1 MPAGAR
7 ATGGTVPIDFR
18 EDPMTEPIL
27 ILLALAA
34 GTVASLLFLRRARA
48 EKRRADEIEQRR
60 EQLAQ
65 QMRAAEQYVAHIAQ
79 SVVQAAASEAQTGR
93 PYQLDS
99 AIPLQLAHTQL
110 ANGLAALANQVRS
123 AITMTGRLA
132 QNAAEEQ
139 LAQVW
144 AETERQVAQ
153 ARQESVDVARA
164 AVRAFASSTVQR
176 AAKLSSTI
184 SAGVRR
190 HVSDEAYAT
199 LVEMDH
205 LAQQMLLTA
214 SGYGVL
220 AGDKLS
226 RRWPATTLTEVVR
239 TAMGRVEGYQ
249 RVQHTDLESFA
260 VQSRAVEA
268 VVHTLSVLLDNALRY
283 SPPNARVHVSLEHG
297 ANAAFLVVDD
307 AGLRMEDE
315 RLTWAREV
323 MSGEQRDDITRLG
336 AYPQT
341 GLRVASVLAH
351 QYGFRVELTA
361 PNLYGGTRAIIVLP
375 QALLTTPGPSRA
387 VPAQSLPA
395 PRPVTAAQ
403 VPSTPPVPYA
413 APAPSAVPST
423 ETPVP
428 EPVSPPEPM
437 PAAEPAPAAAAA
449 PAPAPV
455 TPADAEPAPP
465 QAPATT
471 ASGLTVRR
479 RGARPAAAAR
489 PGPEPVVEP
498 GRPSVAAAW
507 MAGSRSSRDDQN
519 PPRTDEGR

>member
-1 MPAGAR
+1 
-7 ATGGTVPIDFR
+7 
-18 EDPMTEPIL
+18 MTEPIL

-34 GTVASLLFLRRARA
+34 GGCASLWFLNRARA
-48 EKRRADEIEQRR
+48 ERRRAEELRQQRD
-60 EQLAQ
+60 QLAQ
-65 QMRAAEQYVAHIAQ
+65 QLRAAEQYVAHI
-79 SVVQAAASEAQTGR
+79 SRNVVQPAGADAHPGHPHQPDLAV
-93 PYQLDS
+93 P
-99 AIPLQLAHTQL
+99 PQLAHTQL
-110 ANGLAALANQVRS
+110 ASALSTLAGQIRS
-123 AITMTGRLA
+123 AITLTG
-132 QNAAEEQ
+132 Q
-139 LAQVW
+139 LAQRSAEERVD
-144 AETERQVAQ
+144 AARVETERQLQQV
-153 ARQESVDVARA
+153 RKESVDVARA
-164 AVRAFASSTVQR
+164 AVRAFASSTVHR
-176 AAKLSSTI
+176 AAKLSSMI

-226 RRWPATTLTEVVR
+226 RRWPATTLTDVVR

-268 VVHTLSVLLDNALRY
+268 VVHTLAVLLDNALRY

-315 RLTWAREV
+315 RLTWARRV

-375 QALLTTPGPSRA
+375 QELLTTPGPSRP
-387 VPAQSLPA
+387 VSAQSLPA
-395 PRPVTAAQ
+395 SRAAA
-403 VPSTPPVPYA
+403 VPPSAPPAAPPVPQA
-413 APAPSAVPST
+413 APQSVPQPSRQ
-423 ETPVP
+423 PVP
-428 EPVSPPEPM
+428 QLTQPPVPQ
-437 PAAEPAPAAAAA
+437 AA
-449 PAPAPV
+449 P
-455 TPADAEPAPP
+455 
-465 QAPATT
+465 QSAPATT

-479 RGARPAAAAR
+479 RGTRPAAGAR

-498 GRPSVAAAW
+498 GRPAVAAAW
-507 MAGSRSSRDDQN
+507 MAGSRRSRDNQN

>member
-1 MPAGAR
+1 MTELILIVAALAVGAGA
-7 ATGGTVPIDFR
+7 TLYFHR
-18 EDPMTEPIL
+18 E
-27 ILLALAA
+27 
-34 GTVASLLFLRRARA
+34 ARVQ
-48 EKRRADEIEQRR
+48 KGRADGLQQRVEELGQQLRASEQF
-60 EQLAQ
+60 AG
-65 QMRAAEQYVAHIAQ
+65 HIAHT
-79 SVVQAAASEAQTGR
+79 VIPAAA
-93 PYQLDS
+93 
-99 AIPLQLAHTQL
+99 AHTQSGQTYQPDL
-110 ANGLAALANQVRS
+110 AVPPQLVHTRMAGALGALAGQACS
-123 AITMTGRLA
+123 AIGRTGQLA
-132 QNAAEEQ
+132 QNAAQDQ
-139 LAQVW
+139 LTHAG
-144 AETERQVAQ
+144 AEADERIAQ

-176 AAKLSSTI
+176 AAKLSSAI

-226 RRWPATTLTEVVR
+226 RRWPATTLTDIVR

-249 RVQHTDLESFA
+249 RIQHTDLQSFA

-268 VVHTLSVLLDNALRY
+268 VVHALAVLLDNALRY

-307 AGLRMEDE
+307 AGLRIEDE

-323 MSGEQRDDITRLG
+323 MSGKQRDDITQLG

-341 GLRVASVLAH
+341 GLRVASVLAD

-375 QALLTTPGPSRA
+375 QALLTTPQPPRMSS
-387 VPAQSLPA
+387 VQSLPA
-395 PRPVTAAQ
+395 ARP
-403 VPSTPPVPYA
+403 
-413 APAPSAVPST
+413 APAP
-423 ETPVP
+423 E
-428 EPVSPPEPM
+428 
-437 PAAEPAPAAAAA
+437 AEPAPA
-449 PAPAPV
+449 V
-455 TPADAEPAPP
+455 TS
-465 QAPATT
+465 TT

-479 RGARPAAAAR
+479 RTPRPAEAGPAAEKG
-489 PGPEPVVEP
+489 PGAAPVAP
-498 GRPSVAAAW
+498 GTPAVAAAW
-507 MAGSRSSRDDQN
+507 MAGSRRSRDDQN
-519 PPRTDEGR
+519 TASTDEGR

>member
-1 MPAGAR
+1 
-7 ATGGTVPIDFR
+7 
-18 EDPMTEPIL
+18 MTEPIL

-34 GTVASLLFLRRARA
+34 GACVSLYFLRRARA
-48 EKRRADEIEQRR
+48 EKRRADEVQQQR
-60 EQLAQ
+60 EQLVQ
-65 QMRAAEQYVAHIAQ
+65 QLRAAEQFVAYIAQ
-79 SVVQAAASEAQTGR
+79 TVVQAAASEAQTGR
-93 PYQLDS
+93 PYQLDL
-99 AIPLQLAHTQL
+99 AVPPQLAHTQL
-110 ANGLAALANQVRS
+110 ANALSALAGQVRS
-123 AITMTGRLA
+123 AITMTGQLA

-139 LAQVW
+139 LTQVW

-226 RRWPATTLTEVVR
+226 RRWPATTLTDVVR

-375 QALLTTPGPSRA
+375 QALLTTPGPSRP
-387 VPAQSLPA
+387 VPAQALPA
-395 PRPVTAAQ
+395 PRPAA
-403 VPSTPPVPYA
+403 VPPAPPVSQ
-413 APAPSAVPST
+413 PSPLPEVPPMSRP
-423 ETPVP
+423 TPEPV
-428 EPVSPPEPM
+428 PVSPPTSAPEPERV
-437 PAAEPAPAAAAA
+437 PEADAA
-449 PAPAPV
+449 PVSAP
-455 TPADAEPAPP
+455 
-465 QAPATT
+465 APATT

-479 RGARPAAAAR
+479 RGTRPAAESR

-498 GRPSVAAAW
+498 GRPAVAAAW
-507 MAGSRSSRDDQN
+507 MAGSRSSRENQN
-519 PPRTDEGR
+519 TPRTDEGR

>member
-1 MPAGAR
+1 
-7 ATGGTVPIDFR
+7 
-18 EDPMTEPIL
+18 MTEPIL

-34 GTVASLLFLRRARA
+34 GTFASLLFLRRARA

-99 AIPLQLAHTQL
+99 AIPPQLAHTQL

-132 QNAAEEQ
+132 QNASEEQ

-226 RRWPATTLTEVVR
+226 RRWPATTLTDVVR

-395 PRPVTAAQ
+395 PRPVTAA
-403 VPSTPPVPYA
+403 PAPYA
-413 APAPSAVPST
+413 APVPSAVPST

-437 PAAEPAPAAAAA
+437 PVAEPAPAAAAAAAPAPA

-507 MAGSRSSRDDQN
+507 MAGSRSSRDNQN

>member
-1 MPAGAR
+1 
-7 ATGGTVPIDFR
+7 
-18 EDPMTEPIL
+18 MTEPIL

-34 GTVASLLFLRRARA
+34 GTFASLLFLRRARA
-48 EKRRADEIEQRR
+48 EKRRADEIEQQR

-65 QMRAAEQYVAHIAQ
+65 QLRAAEQFVAHTAQ

-99 AIPLQLAHTQL
+99 AIPPQLAHTQL

-132 QNAAEEQ
+132 QNAAEQQ
-139 LAQVW
+139 LAQVR
-144 AETERQVAQ
+144 AETEHQVAQ

-164 AVRAFASSTVQR
+164 AVRAFASSTVHR

-226 RRWPATTLTEVVR
+226 RRWPATTLTDVVR

-375 QALLTTPGPSRA
+375 QALLTTPGPSRP
-387 VPAQSLPA
+387 VSAQSLPA
-395 PRPVTAAQ
+395 ARPAAVRPAAPP
-403 VPSTPPVPYA
+403 VPSTA
-413 APAPSAVPST
+413 ARTP
-423 ETPVP
+423 ETLMPEP
-428 EPVSPPEPM
+428 EPVTPPDV
-437 PAAEPAPAAAAA
+437 EPAPQ
-449 PAPAPV
+449 
-455 TPADAEPAPP
+455 

-471 ASGLTVRR
+471 AGGLTVRR

-507 MAGSRSSRDDQN
+507 MAGSRSSREIQN

>member
-1 MPAGAR
+1 
-7 ATGGTVPIDFR
+7 
-18 EDPMTEPIL
+18 MTEPIL

-34 GTVASLLFLRRARA
+34 GACASLWFLRRARA
-48 EKRRADEIEQRR
+48 EKRRADEIRQQR

-65 QMRAAEQYVAHIAQ
+65 QIRAAEQYVAHIAQ

-99 AIPLQLAHTQL
+99 AIPPQLAHTQL
-110 ANGLAALANQVRS
+110 ANGLTALANQVRS

-132 QNAAEEQ
+132 QSAAEEQ
-139 LAQVW
+139 LTQVW
-144 AETERQVAQ
+144 AETERQIAQ
-153 ARQESVDVARA
+153 VRQESVDTARA
-164 AVRAFASSTVQR
+164 AVRAFASSTVHR

-190 HVSDEAYAT
+190 HVSDDAYAT

-226 RRWPATTLTEVVR
+226 RRWPATTLTDVVR

-260 VQSRAVEA
+260 VRSRSVEA
-268 VVHTLSVLLDNALRY
+268 VVHTLAVLLDNALRY
-283 SPPNARVHVSLEHG
+283 SPPNALVHVSLEHG

-375 QALLTTPGPSRA
+375 QELLTTPGPSRP
-387 VPAQSLPA
+387 VSAQSLP
-395 PRPVTAAQ
+395 TARKAT
-403 VPSTPPVPYA
+403 VPPA
-413 APAPSAVPST
+413 HRPAPLPEAPHMTGSA
-423 ETPVP
+423 P
-428 EPVSPPEPM
+428 EP
-437 PAAEPAPAAAAA
+437 AA
-449 PAPAPV
+449 PAPAPA
-455 TPADAEPAPP
+455 PAAAVEPAPAP
-465 QAPATT
+465 VYPPADEPASGPAPATT
-471 ASGLTVRR
+471 AGGLTVRR
-479 RGARPAAAAR
+479 RGPRPATGAR
-489 PGPEPVVEP
+489 PGPEPDVGP
-498 GRPSVAAAW
+498 GRPAVAAAW
-507 MAGSRSSRDDQN
+507 MAGSRRSRDNQSN
-519 PPRTDEGR
+519 PRTDEGR

>member
-1 MPAGAR
+1 
-7 ATGGTVPIDFR
+7 
-18 EDPMTEPIL
+18 MTEPIL

-34 GTVASLLFLRRARA
+34 GACVSLYFLRRARA
-48 EKRRADEIEQRR
+48 EKRRADEVQQQR
-60 EQLAQ
+60 EQLVQ
-65 QMRAAEQYVAHIAQ
+65 QLRAAEQFVAYIAQ
-79 SVVQAAASEAQTGR
+79 TVVQAAASEAQTGR
-93 PYQLDS
+93 PYQLDL
-99 AIPLQLAHTQL
+99 AVPPQLAHTQL
-110 ANGLAALANQVRS
+110 ANALSALAGQVRS
-123 AITMTGRLA
+123 AITMTGQLA

-139 LAQVW
+139 LTQVW

-226 RRWPATTLTEVVR
+226 RRWPATTLTDVVR

-375 QALLTTPGPSRA
+375 QALLTTPGPSRP
-387 VPAQSLPA
+387 VPAQALPA
-395 PRPVTAAQ
+395 PRPAA
-403 VPSTPPVPYA
+403 VPPAPPVSQ
-413 APAPSAVPST
+413 PSSLPEVPPMSRP
-423 ETPVP
+423 TPEPV
-428 EPVSPPEPM
+428 PVSPPTSAPEPERV
-437 PAAEPAPAAAAA
+437 PEADAA
-449 PAPAPV
+449 PVSAP
-455 TPADAEPAPP
+455 
-465 QAPATT
+465 APATT

-479 RGARPAAAAR
+479 RGTRPAAESR

-498 GRPSVAAAW
+498 GRPAVAAAW
-507 MAGSRSSRDDQN
+507 MAGSRSSRENQN
-519 PPRTDEGR
+519 TPRTDEGR

>member
-1 MPAGAR
+1 
-7 ATGGTVPIDFR
+7 
-18 EDPMTEPIL
+18 MTELIL

-34 GTVASLLFLRRARA
+34 GAGASLHFRRKARA
-48 EKRRADEIEQRR
+48 QQRRADELQHQR
-60 EQLAQ
+60 EQLTQ
-65 QMRAAEQYVAHIAQ
+65 QMRAAEQFVAYIAHT
-79 SVVQAAASEAQTGR
+79 VIQAAASEAQTGR
-93 PYQLDS
+93 PYQLDL
-99 AIPLQLAHTQL
+99 AIPPQLAHTQL
-110 ANGLAALANQVRS
+110 ANGLSALAGQVRS
-123 AITMTGRLA
+123 AITMTGQLA
-132 QNAAEEQ
+132 HNAAEEQ
-139 LAQVW
+139 LTQVW

-184 SAGVRR
+184 SSGVRR
-190 HVSDEAYAT
+190 HVSDDAYAT

-226 RRWPATTLTEVVR
+226 RRWPATTLTDVVR

-249 RVQHTDLESFA
+249 RIQHTDLESFA

-268 VVHTLSVLLDNALRY
+268 VVHALAVLLDNALRY

-323 MSGEQRDDITRLG
+323 MSGEQRDDITKLG

-341 GLRVASVLAH
+341 GLRVASVLAA

-375 QALLTTPGPSRA
+375 QELLTTPQPARPVSA
-387 VPAQSLPA
+387 QPVPAVRRAAVAAA
-395 PRPVTAAQ
+395 PSPSPSYRESQ
-403 VPSTPPVPYA
+403 VPSPSQPEPRRE
-413 APAPSAVPST
+413 PEREPQPSAAST
-423 ETPVP
+423 TP
-428 EPVSPPEPM
+428 
-437 PAAEPAPAAAAA
+437 
-449 PAPAPV
+449 
-455 TPADAEPAPP
+455 
-465 QAPATT
+465 
-471 ASGLTVRR
+471 SGLTVRQR
-479 RGARPAAAAR
+479 AVRPGAAGR
-489 PGPEPVVEP
+489 PGPDPVEP
-498 GRPSVAAAW
+498 GSPTVAAAW
-507 MAGSRSSRDDQN
+507 LAGSRGIRDNQN
-519 PPRTDEGR
+519 TPRTDEGR

>member
-1 MPAGAR
+1 
-7 ATGGTVPIDFR
+7 
-18 EDPMTEPIL
+18 MTEPIL

-34 GTVASLLFLRRARA
+34 GACASLWFLRRARA
-48 EKRRADEIEQRR
+48 EKRRADELRQQR

-65 QMRAAEQYVAHIAQ
+65 QIRAAEQYVAHIAQ

-93 PYQLDS
+93 PYQPDS
-99 AIPLQLAHTQL
+99 AIPPQLAHTQL
-110 ANGLAALANQVRS
+110 ANGLTALANQVRS

-139 LAQVW
+139 LTQVW

-153 ARQESVDVARA
+153 ARQESVDTARA
-164 AVRAFASSTVQR
+164 AVRAFASSTVHR

-190 HVSDEAYAT
+190 HVSDDAYAT

-226 RRWPATTLTEVVR
+226 RRWPATSLTDVVR

-260 VQSRAVEA
+260 VRSRSVEA
-268 VVHTLSVLLDNALRY
+268 VVHTLAVLLDNALRY
-283 SPPNARVHVSLEHG
+283 SPPNALVHVSLEHG

-341 GLRVASVLAH
+341 GLRVASVLAA

-375 QALLTTPGPSRA
+375 QELLTTPGPARPVS
-387 VPAQSLPA
+387 AQSLPA
-395 PRPVTAAQ
+395 ARKATVPPPRR
-403 VPSTPPVPYA
+403 PSSLPETPPMTG
-413 APAPSAVPST
+413 SA
-423 ETPVP
+423 P
-428 EPVSPPEPM
+428 EP
-437 PAAEPAPAAAAA
+437 AA
-449 PAPAPV
+449 PAPAAHA
-455 TPADAEPAPP
+455 PAPSPAAAVEPAPP
-465 QAPATT
+465 APAAPPAEEPASGPAQATT

-479 RGARPAAAAR
+479 RGTRPAAGAR
-489 PGPEPVVEP
+489 PGPEPEVEP
-498 GRPSVAAAW
+498 GRPAVAAAW
-507 MAGSRSSRDDQN
+507 MAGSRRSRDNQN
-519 PPRTDEGR
+519 TPRTDEGR

>member
-1 MPAGAR
+1 
-7 ATGGTVPIDFR
+7 
-18 EDPMTEPIL
+18 MTELIL
-27 ILLALAA
+27 ILLASAA
-34 GTVASLLFLRRARA
+34 GAGVSLHFLRRARA
-48 EKRRADEIEQRR
+48 EKRRADESQQQR

-65 QMRAAEQYVAHIAQ
+65 QLRAAEQFVAYIAQ
-79 SVVQAAASEAQTGR
+79 TVVQAAASEAQTGR
-93 PYQLDS
+93 PYQLDP
-99 AIPLQLAHTQL
+99 AVPPQLAHTQL
-110 ANGLAALANQVRS
+110 ANGLSALANQVRS
-123 AITMTGRLA
+123 AITMTSRLA

-144 AETERQVAQ
+144 SETERQVAQ

-164 AVRAFASSTVQR
+164 AVRAFASSTVHR

-226 RRWPATTLTEVVR
+226 RRWPATTLTDVVR

-260 VQSRAVEA
+260 VRSRAVEA
-268 VVHTLSVLLDNALRY
+268 VVHALAVLLDNALRY

-375 QALLTTPGPSRA
+375 QELLTTPGPSRP
-387 VPAQSLPA
+387 VPAQTVPVARPAAVPPAPLPA
-395 PRPVTAAQ
+395 LLTEPEPE
-403 VPSTPPVPYA
+403 PMTPA
-413 APAPSAVPST
+413 T
-423 ETPVP
+423 P
-428 EPVSPPEPM
+428 EPVAEPAWARTEE
-437 PAAEPAPAAAAA
+437 PAPTPEPAPAPEPDPRPGSR
-449 PAPAPV
+449 PAQ
-455 TPADAEPAPP
+455 T
-465 QAPATT
+465 TT

-479 RGARPAAAAR
+479 RGERPAAAR
-489 PGPEPVVEP
+489 SGPEPVVEP
-498 GRPSVAAAW
+498 GRPAVAAAW
-507 MAGSRSSRDDQN
+507 MAGSRRSRDNQN

>member
-1 MPAGAR
+1 
-7 ATGGTVPIDFR
+7 
-18 EDPMTEPIL
+18 MTELIL
-27 ILLALAA
+27 IIAALAA
-34 GTVASLLFLRRARA
+34 GAGATLYFHFKARA
-48 EKRRADEIEQRR
+48 QKRRADGLQQHIEQFGQ
-60 EQLAQ
+60 QL
-65 QMRAAEQYVAHIAQ
+65 RAAEQFAGHIAHT
-79 SVVQAAASEAQTGR
+79 VIPAAAAHTRAGQTYH
-93 PYQLDS
+93 PDLAVPPQLVHTQMAGALAAVAGQACS
-99 AIPLQLAHTQL
+99 AIDQTQ
-110 ANGLAALANQVRS
+110 Q
-123 AITMTGRLA
+123 LA
-132 QNAAEEQ
+132 QNAAQDQ

-144 AETERQVAQ
+144 AEAEQRIAQ

-176 AAKLSSTI
+176 AAKLSSAI

-226 RRWPATTLTEVVR
+226 RRWPATTLTDVVR

-249 RVQHTDLESFA
+249 RIQHTDLESFA

-268 VVHTLSVLLDNALRY
+268 VVHALAVLLDNALRY

-307 AGLRMEDE
+307 AGLRIEDE

-323 MSGEQRDDITRLG
+323 MSGKQRDDITQLG

-341 GLRVASVLAH
+341 GLRVASVLAD

-375 QALLTTPGPSRA
+375 QALLTTPQP
-387 VPAQSLPA
+387 
-395 PRPVTAAQ
+395 PRPSSVQ
-403 VPSTPPVPYA
+403 S
-413 APAPSAVPST
+413 
-423 ETPVP
+423 
-428 EPVSPPEPM
+428 M
-437 PAAEPAPAAAAA
+437 PAARPAAAPEPAPAPAA
-449 PAPAPV
+449 
-455 TPADAEPAPP
+455 TS
-465 QAPATT
+465 TT

-479 RGARPAAAAR
+479 RTARPADETGPAAGTR
-489 PGPEPVVEP
+489 PGPAPVEP
-498 GRPSVAAAW
+498 GTPAVAAAW
-507 MAGSRSSRDDQN
+507 MAGSRRSRDN
-519 PPRTDEGR
+519 ENTASTDEGR

>member
-1 MPAGAR
+1 
-7 ATGGTVPIDFR
+7 
-18 EDPMTEPIL
+18 MTELIL
-27 ILLALAA
+27 IAAALAA
-34 GTVASLLFLRRARA
+34 GAGATLYFHLRARA
-48 EKRRADEIEQRR
+48 QKRRADGLR
-60 EQLAQ
+60 ERVEELGQQL
-65 QMRAAEQYVAHIAQ
+65 RAAEQFAGHIAHT
-79 SVVQAAASEAQTGR
+79 VIPAAAAHAQAGQT
-93 PYQLDS
+93 YQPGLAVPPQLVHTRLADALGALAGQASS
-99 AIPLQLAHTQL
+99 AIGRTGQLA
-110 ANGLAALANQVRS
+110 R
-123 AITMTGRLA
+123 
-132 QNAAEEQ
+132 NAAQDQ
-139 LAQVW
+139 LAQAR
-144 AETERQVAQ
+144 AEAEQRIAQ

-176 AAKLSSTI
+176 AAKLSSAI

-226 RRWPATTLTEVVR
+226 RRWPATTLTDIVR

-249 RVQHTDLESFA
+249 RIQHTDLQSFA

-268 VVHTLSVLLDNALRY
+268 VVHALAVLLDNALRY

-307 AGLRMEDE
+307 AGLRIEDE

-323 MSGEQRDDITRLG
+323 MSGKQRDDITQLG

-341 GLRVASVLAH
+341 GLRVASVLAD

-375 QALLTTPGPSRA
+375 QALLTTPQPPRTSS
-387 VPAQSLPA
+387 VQSLPA
-395 PRPVTAAQ
+395 AR
-403 VPSTPPVPYA
+403 
-413 APAPSAVPST
+413 PAPD
-423 ETPVP
+423 P
-428 EPVSPPEPM
+428 E
-437 PAAEPAPAAAAA
+437 AESA
-449 PAPAPV
+449 PAPAPAA
-455 TPADAEPAPP
+455 TS
-465 QAPATT
+465 TT

-479 RGARPAAAAR
+479 RTPRAAEAGPAAEKRPDPAA
-489 PGPEPVVEP
+489 VEP
-498 GRPSVAAAW
+498 GTPAVAAAW
-507 MAGSRSSRDDQN
+507 MAGSRRSRDDQN
-519 PPRTDEGR
+519 TASTDEGR

>member
-1 MPAGAR
+1 
-7 ATGGTVPIDFR
+7 
-18 EDPMTEPIL
+18 MTEPIL

-34 GTVASLLFLRRARA
+34 GACVSLYFLRRARA
-48 EKRRADEIEQRR
+48 EKRRADEARQQR
-60 EQLAQ
+60 EQLVQ
-65 QMRAAEQYVAHIAQ
+65 QLRAAEQFVAYIAQ
-79 SVVQAAASEAQTGR
+79 TVVQAAASEAQTGR
-93 PYQLDS
+93 PYQLDL
-99 AIPLQLAHTQL
+99 AVPPQLAHTQL
-110 ANGLAALANQVRS
+110 ANALSALAGQVRS
-123 AITMTGRLA
+123 AITMTGQLA

-139 LAQVW
+139 LTQVW

-226 RRWPATTLTEVVR
+226 RRWPATTLTDVVR

-375 QALLTTPGPSRA
+375 QALLTTPGPSRP
-387 VPAQSLPA
+387 VPAQALPA
-395 PRPVTAAQ
+395 PRPAA
-403 VPSTPPVPYA
+403 VPPAPPVSQ
-413 APAPSAVPST
+413 PSPLPEVPPMSRPT
-423 ETPVP
+423 P
-428 EPVSPPEPM
+428 EPVPVSAPTSAPEPERV
-437 PAAEPAPAAAAA
+437 PEADAAPVSAPA
-449 PAPAPV
+449 
-455 TPADAEPAPP
+455 
-465 QAPATT
+465 QATT

-479 RGARPAAAAR
+479 RGTRPAAESR

-498 GRPSVAAAW
+498 GRPAVAAAW
-507 MAGSRSSRDDQN
+507 MAGSRSSRENQN
-519 PPRTDEGR
+519 TPRTDEGR

>member
-1 MPAGAR
+1 MPPGAR

-34 GTVASLLFLRRARA
+34 GTFASLLFLRRARA
-48 EKRRADEIEQRR
+48 EKRRADESEQRR

-99 AIPLQLAHTQL
+99 AIPPQLAHTQL

-226 RRWPATTLTEVVR
+226 RRWPATTLTDVVR

-387 VPAQSLPA
+387 VPAQQLPA
-395 PRPVTAAQ
+395 PRPVAAA
-403 VPSTPPVPYA
+403 PVP
-413 APAPSAVPST
+413 PAVPPT
-423 ETPVP
+423 EAPMP
-428 EPVSPPEPM
+428 EPVSPPAPT
-437 PAAEPAPAAAAA
+437 PVTEPAPAAAAA
-449 PAPAPV
+449 SAPV
-455 TPADAEPAPP
+455 TPPDAEPAPP
-465 QAPATT
+465 RSAATT

-507 MAGSRSSRDDQN
+507 MAGSRSSRDNQN

>member
-1 MPAGAR
+1 
-7 ATGGTVPIDFR
+7 
-18 EDPMTEPIL
+18 MTEPIL

-34 GTVASLLFLRRARA
+34 GACVSLYFLRRARA
-48 EKRRADEIEQRR
+48 EKRRADEVRQQH
-60 EQLAQ
+60 EQLVQ
-65 QMRAAEQYVAHIAQ
+65 QLRAAEQFVAYIAQ
-79 SVVQAAASEAQTGR
+79 TVVQAAASEAQTGR
-93 PYQLDS
+93 PYQLDL
-99 AIPLQLAHTQL
+99 AVPPQLAHTQL
-110 ANGLAALANQVRS
+110 ANALSALAGQVRS
-123 AITMTGRLA
+123 AITMTGQLA

-139 LAQVW
+139 LTQVW

-226 RRWPATTLTEVVR
+226 RRWPATTLTDVVR

-375 QALLTTPGPSRA
+375 QALLTTPGPSRP
-387 VPAQSLPA
+387 VPAQALPA
-395 PRPVTAAQ
+395 PRPAA
-403 VPSTPPVPYA
+403 VPPAPPVSQ
-413 APAPSAVPST
+413 PSPLPEVPPMSRPT
-423 ETPVP
+423 P
-428 EPVSPPEPM
+428 EPVPVSAPTSAPEP
-437 PAAEPAPAAAAA
+437 ERAPEADAA
-449 PAPAPV
+449 PVSAP
-455 TPADAEPAPP
+455 
-465 QAPATT
+465 APATT

-479 RGARPAAAAR
+479 RGTRPAAESR

-498 GRPSVAAAW
+498 GRPAVAAAW
-507 MAGSRSSRDDQN
+507 MAGSRSSRENQN
-519 PPRTDEGR
+519 TPRTDEGR

>member
-1 MPAGAR
+1 
-7 ATGGTVPIDFR
+7 
-18 EDPMTEPIL
+18 MTEPIL

-34 GTVASLLFLRRARA
+34 GTFASLLFLRRARA
-48 EKRRADEIEQRR
+48 EKRRADESEQRR
-60 EQLAQ
+60 EQVAQ

-99 AIPLQLAHTQL
+99 AIPPQLAHTQL

-226 RRWPATTLTEVVR
+226 RRWPATTLTDVVR

-387 VPAQSLPA
+387 VPAQQLPA
-395 PRPVTAAQ
+395 PRPVA
-403 VPSTPPVPYA
+403 A
-413 APAPSAVPST
+413 APVPSAVPPT
-423 ETPVP
+423 EAPMP
-428 EPVSPPEPM
+428 EPVSPPAPT
-437 PAAEPAPAAAAA
+437 PVTEPAPAASAAS
-449 PAPAPV
+449 APV
-455 TPADAEPAPP
+455 TPPDAEPAPP
-465 QAPATT
+465 QSAATT

-507 MAGSRSSRDDQN
+507 MAGSRSSRDNQT

>member
-1 MPAGAR
+1 
-7 ATGGTVPIDFR
+7 
-18 EDPMTEPIL
+18 MTEPIL

-34 GTVASLLFLRRARA
+34 GGCASLWFLSRARA
-48 EKRRADEIEQRR
+48 ERRRAEELRQQRD
-60 EQLAQ
+60 QFAQ
-65 QMRAAEQYVAHIAQ
+65 QMRAAEQYVAHISR
-79 SVVQAAASEAQTGR
+79 SVVQSAAADAQTGR
-93 PYQLDS
+93 ALQPDL
-99 AIPLQLAHTQL
+99 AVPPQLAHTQL
-110 ANGLAALANQVRS
+110 ASALSTLAGQIRS
-123 AITMTGRLA
+123 AIAVAGQLA

-139 LAQVW
+139 RAAAR
-144 AETERQVAQ
+144 AETERRIVQV
-153 ARQESVDVARA
+153 RQESVDVARA
-164 AVRAFASSTVQR
+164 AVRAFASSTVHR

-199 LVEMDH
+199 LVELDH

-226 RRWPATTLTEVVR
+226 RRWPATTLTDVVR

-249 RVQHTDLESFA
+249 RVQHTDLEAFA

-315 RLTWAREV
+315 RLTWARRV

-375 QALLTTPGPSRA
+375 QSLLTTPGPSRPASAPQPSRQTVPQLAQPA
-387 VPAQSLPA
+387 VPE
-395 PRPVTAAQ
+395 
-403 VPSTPPVPYA
+403 
-413 APAPSAVPST
+413 AVPQS
-423 ETPVP
+423 
-428 EPVSPPEPM
+428 
-437 PAAEPAPAAAAA
+437 APQ
-449 PAPAPV
+449 P
-455 TPADAEPAPP
+455 
-465 QAPATT
+465 APATT

-479 RGARPAAAAR
+479 RGTRPAAGAR
-489 PGPEPVVEP
+489 PGPEPAVEP
-498 GRPSVAAAW
+498 GRPAVAAAW
-507 MAGSRSSRDDQN
+507 MAGSRRSRDNQN

>member
-1 MPAGAR
+1 
-7 ATGGTVPIDFR
+7 
-18 EDPMTEPIL
+18 MTEPIL

-34 GTVASLLFLRRARA
+34 GGCASFWFLRRARA
-48 EKRRADEIEQRR
+48 EKRRADGLGQQRD
-60 EQLAQ
+60 QLVQ
-65 QMRAAEQYVAHIAQ
+65 QLRAAEQFVAHIGQ
-79 SVVQAAASEAQTGR
+79 NVVQAAAAEARTGR
-93 PYQLDS
+93 PYQLDP
-99 AIPLQLAHTQL
+99 AVPPQLAHTPL
-110 ANGLAALANQVRS
+110 ANGLAALAGQVRS
-123 AITMTGRLA
+123 AISLTGRLA
-132 QNAAEEQ
+132 QEAAEEQ
-139 LAQVW
+139 LTEVW
-144 AETERQVAQ
+144 AQTERQVAQ
-153 ARQESVDVARA
+153 ARQESVDTARA

-226 RRWPATTLTEVVR
+226 RRWPATTLTDVVR

-268 VVHTLSVLLDNALRY
+268 VVHTLAVLLDNALRY

-375 QALLTTPGPSRA
+375 QELLTTPGPPRP

-395 PRPVTAAQ
+395 ARKAA
-403 VPSTPPVPYA
+403 VAPAT
-413 APAPSAVPST
+413 APAPDP
-423 ETPVP
+423 
-428 EPVSPPEPM
+428 
-437 PAAEPAPAAAAA
+437 
-449 PAPAPV
+449 
-455 TPADAEPAPP
+455 
-465 QAPATT
+465 APATT
-471 ASGLTVRR
+471 AGGLTVRR
-479 RGARPAAAAR
+479 RGARPAAGAR

-498 GRPSVAAAW
+498 GRPAVAAAW
-507 MAGSRSSRDDQN
+507 MAGSRRSRDNQN

>member
-1 MPAGAR
+1 
-7 ATGGTVPIDFR
+7 
-18 EDPMTEPIL
+18 MTEPIL

-34 GTVASLLFLRRARA
+34 GTFASLLFLRRARA
-48 EKRRADEIEQRR
+48 EKRRADESEQRR
-60 EQLAQ
+60 EQVAQ

-99 AIPLQLAHTQL
+99 AIPPQLAHTQL

-226 RRWPATTLTEVVR
+226 RRWPATTLTDVVR

-387 VPAQSLPA
+387 VPAQQLPA
-395 PRPVTAAQ
+395 PRPVA
-403 VPSTPPVPYA
+403 A
-413 APAPSAVPST
+413 APVPSAVPPT
-423 ETPVP
+423 EAPMP
-428 EPVSPPEPM
+428 EPVSPPAPT
-437 PAAEPAPAAAAA
+437 PVTEPAPAASAAS
-449 PAPAPV
+449 APV
-455 TPADAEPAPP
+455 TPPDAEPAPP
-465 QAPATT
+465 RSAATT

-507 MAGSRSSRDDQN
+507 MAGSRSSRDNQT

>member
-1 MPAGAR
+1 
-7 ATGGTVPIDFR
+7 
-18 EDPMTEPIL
+18 MTELIL

-34 GTVASLLFLRRARA
+34 GAGASFHFLRRART
-48 EKRRADEIEQRR
+48 EKRRADESRQQR

-65 QMRAAEQYVAHIAQ
+65 QLRAAEQFVAYIAQ
-79 SVVQAAASEAQTGR
+79 TVVQAAASEAQTGH
-93 PYQLDS
+93 PYQLDP
-99 AIPLQLAHTQL
+99 AVPPQLAHTQL
-110 ANGLAALANQVRS
+110 ANGLSALANQVRS
-123 AITMTGRLA
+123 AITMTSRLA

-144 AETERQVAQ
+144 TETERQVAQ
-153 ARQESVDVARA
+153 ARRESVDVARA
-164 AVRAFASSTVQR
+164 AVRAFASSTVHR

-226 RRWPATTLTEVVR
+226 RRWPATTLTDVVR

-249 RVQHTDLESFA
+249 RIQHTDLESFA
-260 VQSRAVEA
+260 VRSRAVEA
-268 VVHTLSVLLDNALRY
+268 VVHALAVLLDNALRY

-375 QALLTTPGPSRA
+375 QELLTTPGPSRP
-387 VPAQSLPA
+387 VPAQTVPAARPAAVPPA
-395 PRPVTAAQ
+395 P
-403 VPSTPPVPYA
+403 
-413 APAPSAVPST
+413 PAPLPSLL
-423 ETPVP
+423 P
-428 EPVSPPEPM
+428 EPEPM
-437 PAAEPAPAAAAA
+437 TRPMPEPASEPLAEPARARAGEPAPAPGPRPGAR
-449 PAPAPV
+449 PAQ
-455 TPADAEPAPP
+455 T
-465 QAPATT
+465 TT

-479 RGARPAAAAR
+479 RGERPAAAR
-489 PGPEPVVEP
+489 SGPEPVVEP
-498 GRPSVAAAW
+498 GRPAVAAAW
-507 MAGSRSSRDDQN
+507 MAGSRRSRDNQN

>member
-1 MPAGAR
+1 
-7 ATGGTVPIDFR
+7 
-18 EDPMTEPIL
+18 MTELIV
-27 ILLALAA
+27 ILLVLAA
-34 GTVASLLFLRRARA
+34 GAGASLHFLRRARA
-48 EKRRADEIEQRR
+48 EKRRADDLQQQR
-60 EQLAQ
+60 EQLVQ
-65 QMRAAEQYVAHIAQ
+65 QLRAAEQFVAYIAQ
-79 SVVQAAASEAQTGR
+79 AVVQAAAAEAQTGR
-93 PYQLDS
+93 PYQLDL
-99 AIPLQLAHTQL
+99 AVPPQLAHTQL
-110 ANGLAALANQVRS
+110 ANGLSALAGQVRS
-123 AITMTGRLA
+123 AVTMTGQLA

-139 LAQVW
+139 LALVW
-144 AETERQVAQ
+144 SETERQVAQ
-153 ARQESVDVARA
+153 VRQESVDVARA
-164 AVRAFASSTVQR
+164 AVRAFASSTVHR

-199 LVEMDH
+199 LVELDH

-226 RRWPATTLTEVVR
+226 RRWPATTLTDVVR

-249 RVQHTDLESFA
+249 RIQHTDLESFA

-268 VVHTLSVLLDNALRY
+268 VVHALAVLLDNALRY

-375 QALLTTPGPSRA
+375 QALLTTPGPSRS
-387 VPAQSLPA
+387 VSAQTLPA
-395 PRPVTAAQ
+395 AR
-403 VPSTPPVPYA
+403 
-413 APAPSAVPST
+413 
-423 ETPVP
+423 
-428 EPVSPPEPM
+428 
-437 PAAEPAPAAAAA
+437 PAAAVPPAPPA
-449 PAPAPV
+449 PPAPQPSLLPEAPPMSRPEPELVPLPAPAP
-455 TPADAEPAPP
+455 EPASVPEP
-465 QAPATT
+465 ESQAAQTTT

-479 RGARPAAAAR
+479 RGGRPAAAR
-489 PGPEPVVEP
+489 SGPEPVVEP
-498 GRPSVAAAW
+498 GRPAVAAAW
-507 MAGSRSSRDDQN
+507 MAGSRRSRDNQN
-519 PPRTDEGR
+519 TPRTDEGR

>member
-1 MPAGAR
+1 
-7 ATGGTVPIDFR
+7 
-18 EDPMTEPIL
+18 MTEPIL

-99 AIPLQLAHTQL
+99 AIPPQLAHTQL

-413 APAPSAVPST
+413 APVPSAVPST

-428 EPVSPPEPM
+428 EPVFPPEPM

-507 MAGSRSSRDDQN
+507 MAGSRSSRDNQN

>member
-1 MPAGAR
+1 
-7 ATGGTVPIDFR
+7 
-18 EDPMTEPIL
+18 MTELIL
-27 ILLALAA
+27 IVAALAA
-34 GTVASLLFLRRARA
+34 GAGATLYFHRRARA
-48 EKRRADEIEQRR
+48 QKRRADSLQQHVEQVGQ
-60 EQLAQ
+60 QL
-65 QMRAAEQYVAHIAQ
+65 RAAEQFAEHIAHT
-79 SVVQAAASEAQTGR
+79 VIPAAA
-93 PYQLDS
+93 
-99 AIPLQLAHTQL
+99 AHTQAGQAYQPDL
-110 ANGLAALANQVRS
+110 PAPPQLVHTRVANALAAVAGQACAAVDQ
-123 AITMTGRLA
+123 THQLA
-132 QNAAEEQ
+132 QNAARDQ
-139 LAQVW
+139 TAQVR
-144 AETERQVAQ
+144 AEAEQRIAQ

-176 AAKLSSTI
+176 AAKLSSAI

-226 RRWPATTLTEVVR
+226 RRWPATTLTDVVR

-268 VVHTLSVLLDNALRY
+268 VVHALAVLLDNALRY

-307 AGLRMEDE
+307 AGLRIEDE

-323 MSGEQRDDITRLG
+323 MSGKQRDDITQLG

-341 GLRVASVLAH
+341 GLRVASVLAD

-375 QALLTTPGPSRA
+375 KALLTTPQP
-387 VPAQSLPA
+387 
-395 PRPVTAAQ
+395 PRPSSVQSMPSVRPAA
-403 VPSTPPVPYA
+403 TPEA
-413 APAPSAVPST
+413 AP
-423 ETPVP
+423 
-428 EPVSPPEPM
+428 
-437 PAAEPAPAAAAA
+437 PAAP
-449 PAPAPV
+449 
-455 TPADAEPAPP
+455 
-465 QAPATT
+465 TT

-479 RGARPAAAAR
+479 RTSRPADET
-489 PGPEPVVEP
+489 GPAVGTRMGPAPVEP
-498 GRPSVAAAW
+498 GTPAVAAAW
-507 MAGSRSSRDDQN
+507 MAGSRRSRDDEN
-519 PPRTDEGR
+519 TASTDEGR

>member
-1 MPAGAR
+1 M
-7 ATGGTVPIDFR
+7 
-18 EDPMTEPIL
+18 
-27 ILLALAA
+27 
-34 GTVASLLFLRRARA
+34 
-48 EKRRADEIEQRR
+48 
-60 EQLAQ
+60 
-65 QMRAAEQYVAHIAQ
+65 
-79 SVVQAAASEAQTGR
+79 
-93 PYQLDS
+93 
-99 AIPLQLAHTQL
+99 
-110 ANGLAALANQVRS
+110 
-123 AITMTGRLA
+123 
-132 QNAAEEQ
+132 
-139 LAQVW
+139 
-144 AETERQVAQ
+144 
-153 ARQESVDVARA
+153 
-164 AVRAFASSTVQR
+164 RAFASSTVHR

-199 LVEMDH
+199 LVELDH

-226 RRWPATTLTEVVR
+226 RRWPATTLTDVVR

-249 RVQHTDLESFA
+249 RVQHTDLEAFA

-307 AGLRMEDE
+307 AGLRVEDE
-315 RLTWAREV
+315 RLTWARRV

-375 QALLTTPGPSRA
+375 QSLLTTPGPSRPA
-387 VPAQSLPA
+387 SAPQPSRQTVPQLAQ
-395 PRPVTAAQ
+395 
-403 VPSTPPVPYA
+403 PPVPETVPQS
-413 APAPSAVPST
+413 APQP
-423 ETPVP
+423 
-428 EPVSPPEPM
+428 
-437 PAAEPAPAAAAA
+437 
-449 PAPAPV
+449 
-455 TPADAEPAPP
+455 
-465 QAPATT
+465 APATT

-479 RGARPAAAAR
+479 RGTRPAAGAR

-498 GRPSVAAAW
+498 GRPAVAAAW
-507 MAGSRSSRDDQN
+507 MAGSRRSRDNQN

>member
-1 MPAGAR
+1 
-7 ATGGTVPIDFR
+7 
-18 EDPMTEPIL
+18 MTELIL
-27 ILLALAA
+27 IVAALAA
-34 GTVASLLFLRRARA
+34 GAGATLSFHLRARA
-48 EKRRADEIEQRR
+48 QKRRADGLQQRV
-60 EQLAQ
+60 EELGQQL
-65 QMRAAEQYVAHIAQ
+65 RAAEQFVGHIAHT
-79 SVVQAAASEAQTGR
+79 VVPAAA
-93 PYQLDS
+93 
-99 AIPLQLAHTQL
+99 AHTQAGQTYRPDL
-110 ANGLAALANQVRS
+110 AVPPQLLHTRMADALGALAGQASS
-123 AITMTGRLA
+123 AIGRTGQLA
-132 QNAAEEQ
+132 RNAAQDQ
-139 LAQVW
+139 LAQAR
-144 AETERQVAQ
+144 AEAEQRIAQ

-176 AAKLSSTI
+176 AAKLSSAI

-226 RRWPATTLTEVVR
+226 RRWPATTLTDIVR

-249 RVQHTDLESFA
+249 RIQHTDLQSFA

-268 VVHTLSVLLDNALRY
+268 VVHALAVLLDNALRY

-307 AGLRMEDE
+307 AGLRIEDE

-323 MSGEQRDDITRLG
+323 MSGKQRDDITQLG

-341 GLRVASVLAH
+341 GLRVASVLAD

-375 QALLTTPGPSRA
+375 QALLTTPQPPRMSS
-387 VPAQSLPA
+387 VQSLPA
-395 PRPVTAAQ
+395 ARP
-403 VPSTPPVPYA
+403 
-413 APAPSAVPST
+413 APAP
-423 ETPVP
+423 E
-428 EPVSPPEPM
+428 
-437 PAAEPAPAAAAA
+437 AEPAPAPAA
-449 PAPAPV
+449 
-455 TPADAEPAPP
+455 TS
-465 QAPATT
+465 TT

-479 RGARPAAAAR
+479 RTPRPAEADPAAEKR
-489 PGPEPVVEP
+489 PDPAPVEP
-498 GRPSVAAAW
+498 GTPAVAAAW
-507 MAGSRSSRDDQN
+507 MAGSRRSRDDQN
-519 PPRTDEGR
+519 TASTDEGR

>member
-1 MPAGAR
+1 
-7 ATGGTVPIDFR
+7 
-18 EDPMTEPIL
+18 MTEPIL

-34 GTVASLLFLRRARA
+34 GACVSLYFLRRARA
-48 EKRRADEIEQRR
+48 EKRRADEVRQQR
-60 EQLAQ
+60 EQLVQ
-65 QMRAAEQYVAHIAQ
+65 QLRAAEQFVAYIAQ
-79 SVVQAAASEAQTGR
+79 TVVQAAASEAQTGR
-93 PYQLDS
+93 PYQLDL
-99 AIPLQLAHTQL
+99 AVPPQLAHTQL
-110 ANGLAALANQVRS
+110 ANALSALAGQVRS
-123 AITMTGRLA
+123 AITMTGQLA

-139 LAQVW
+139 LTQVW

-226 RRWPATTLTEVVR
+226 RRWPATTLTDVVR

-375 QALLTTPGPSRA
+375 QALLTTPGPSRP
-387 VPAQSLPA
+387 VPAQALPA
-395 PRPVTAAQ
+395 PRPAA
-403 VPSTPPVPYA
+403 VPPAPPVSQ
-413 APAPSAVPST
+413 PSPLPEVPPMSRP
-423 ETPVP
+423 TPEPV
-428 EPVSPPEPM
+428 PVSPPTSAPEPERV
-437 PAAEPAPAAAAA
+437 PEADAA
-449 PAPAPV
+449 PVSAP
-455 TPADAEPAPP
+455 
-465 QAPATT
+465 APATT

-479 RGARPAAAAR
+479 RGTRPAAESR

-498 GRPSVAAAW
+498 GRPAVAAAW
-507 MAGSRSSRDDQN
+507 MAGSRSSRENQN
-519 PPRTDEGR
+519 TPRTDEGR

>member
-1 MPAGAR
+1 
-7 ATGGTVPIDFR
+7 
-18 EDPMTEPIL
+18 MTELIL
-27 ILLALAA
+27 IVVALAA
-34 GTVASLLFLRRARA
+34 GTGSTVYFQRRARA
-48 EKRRADEIEQRR
+48 QRRRADGLQQHT

-65 QMRAAEQYVAHIAQ
+65 QIRAAEQFAGYIAQ
-79 SVVQAAASEAQTGR
+79 TVIPAAASHTQNGQI
-93 PYQLDS
+93 YQPDL
-99 AIPLQLAHTQL
+99 AVPPQLAHTQMSGALGNL
-110 ANGLAALANQVRS
+110 AVQACAAVSQTRQ
-123 AITMTGRLA
+123 LA
-132 QNAAEEQ
+132 QNAAQDQ

-144 AETERQVAQ
+144 KEAEHQVAQ

-176 AAKLSSTI
+176 AAKLSSAI
-184 SAGVRR
+184 SSGVRR

-226 RRWPATTLTEVVR
+226 RRWPATTLTDVVR

-249 RVQHTDLESFA
+249 RIQHTDLESFA

-268 VVHTLSVLLDNALRY
+268 VVHTLAVLLDNALRY

-307 AGLRMEDE
+307 AGLRIEDE
-315 RLTWAREV
+315 RLNWAREV
-323 MSGEQRDDITRLG
+323 MSGKQRDDITQLG

-341 GLRVASVLAH
+341 GLRVASVLAD

-375 QALLTTPGPSRA
+375 QALLTTPQPPRPSS
-387 VPAQSLPA
+387 AQSLPA
-395 PRPVTAAQ
+395 ARP
-403 VPSTPPVPYA
+403 
-413 APAPSAVPST
+413 APAP
-423 ETPVP
+423 E
-428 EPVSPPEPM
+428 
-437 PAAEPAPAAAAA
+437 AEPAPAPAAA
-449 PAPAPV
+449 P
-455 TPADAEPAPP
+455 
-465 QAPATT
+465 TT

-479 RGARPAAAAR
+479 RAGRPATDARPA
-489 PGPEPVVEP
+489 PDPVEP
-498 GRPSVAAAW
+498 GTPAVAAAW
-507 MAGSRSSRDDQN
+507 MAGSRRSRDNQN
-519 PPRTDEGR
+519 TASTDEGR

>member
-1 MPAGAR
+1 MTELILIAAALVAGAG
-7 ATGGTVPIDFR
+7 ATLYFHR
-18 EDPMTEPIL
+18 K
-27 ILLALAA
+27 
-34 GTVASLLFLRRARA
+34 ARA
-48 EKRRADEIEQRR
+48 QQRRADGLQQNIEQ
-60 EQLAQ
+60 LGQ
-65 QMRAAEQYVAHIAQ
+65 QMRAAEQLAGYITHT
-79 SVVQAAASEAQTGR
+79 VVPAAAAHTRAGQAYRPDLAVPPQLVHTQMASALGALAGQACAAIGQTG
-93 PYQLDS
+93 Q
-99 AIPLQLAHTQL
+99 
-110 ANGLAALANQVRS
+110 
-123 AITMTGRLA
+123 LA
-132 QNAAEEQ
+132 QNAAQ
-139 LAQVW
+139 DQVAQVW
-144 AETERQVAQ
+144 TEAEQRIAQ

-176 AAKLSSTI
+176 AAKLSSAI

-226 RRWPATTLTEVVR
+226 RRWPATTLTDVVR

-249 RVQHTDLESFA
+249 RIQHTDLESFA

-268 VVHTLSVLLDNALRY
+268 VVHTLAVLLDNALRY

-307 AGLRMEDE
+307 AGLRIEDE

-323 MSGEQRDDITRLG
+323 MSGDRRDDITQLG

-341 GLRVASVLAH
+341 GLRVASVLAD

-375 QALLTTPGPSRA
+375 QALLTTPQPSRPSSMHSR
-387 VPAQSLPA
+387 PAALPA
-395 PRPVTAAQ
+395 P
-403 VPSTPPVPYA
+403 
-413 APAPSAVPST
+413 APD
-423 ETPVP
+423 
-428 EPVSPPEPM
+428 
-437 PAAEPAPAAAAA
+437 AEPAPAP
-449 PAPAPV
+449 PA
-455 TPADAEPAPP
+455 TS
-465 QAPATT
+465 TT

-479 RGARPAAAAR
+479 RTPRPSTGTGPAAGTRPA
-489 PGPEPVVEP
+489 PGTVDPDP
-498 GRPSVAAAW
+498 GTPAVAAAW
-507 MAGSRSSRDDQN
+507 MAGSRRSRDDQN
-519 PPRTDEGR
+519 TASTDGGR